1 VVELKDFCLR
11 VSLVIVKKFPV
22 IGFVDGSQSASVH
35 LKNHYV
41 PGTPVP
47 CLCMVLNQLVFACCH
62 WLLITISS

>member
-1 VVELKDFCLR
+1 
-11 VSLVIVKKFPV
+11 VIVKKFPV